1 MTLFMSRVFRHAEF
15 RVGFPESWKDW
26 FQLNG
31 PKLLLCALP
40 QVELREDS
48 QPARRMRVF

>member
-1 MTLFMSRVFRHAEF
+1 MTLFRKTHPKLRMAEDSNH
-15 RVGFPESWKDW
+15 ESWKDW

-31 PKLLLCALP
+31 PKLLLCARP

-48 QPARRMRVF
+48 QPARRVRVL